1 MKQRPQRRS
10 IRLPGW
16 DYRFPGFYFVTI
28 CTDSRRNLFTDERLY
43 EVAANAWTFIPNH
56 PHAKYV
62 VIDEWIL
69 MPNHHHGILN
79 FTSDTGSI
87 ETAGSLRAGPLPG
100 SLGAVIG
107 NYKMLVTRRVKA
119 LLRATGS
126 DLQVWQR
133 G

>member
-1 MKQRPQRRS
+1 
-10 IRLPGW
+10 
-16 DYRFPGFYFVTI
+16 
-28 CTDSRRNLFTDERLY
+28 
-43 EVAANAWTFIPNH
+43 
-56 PHAKYV
+56 
-62 VIDEWIL
+62 